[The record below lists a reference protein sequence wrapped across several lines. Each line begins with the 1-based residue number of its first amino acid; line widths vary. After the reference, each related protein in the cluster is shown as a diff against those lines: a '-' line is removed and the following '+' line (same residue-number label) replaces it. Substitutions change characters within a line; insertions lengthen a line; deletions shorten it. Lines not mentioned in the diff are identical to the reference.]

1 MRSVWK
7 LVTLSLLALAA
18 IPLSAQSQT
27 GSVSG
32 SVTDRASRQP
42 LADASISV
50 VGTVLAGRSGPDG
63 RFRISGVPAGTF
75 QVRANRL
82 GYAAETRSVTVSAG
96 QDASVDFT
104 IGQTAV
110 QIDEVV
116 VTATG
121 EEQRKRESGNATS
134 VVQVTPDKLATKT
147 TLQQLL
153 TAQAPGVYVNSPG
166 GTTGSASRIRIRGAN
181 SVSLSNE
188 PLVIVDGVRANSDI
202 AGTGTIGVGGQQ
214 SSRLNDIN
222 PDDIEAIEVIK
233 GPAAAALYGTAASN
247 GVLQIRTKRGRAGVT
262 RWVAHSEAG
271 TQDNQYT
278 FPANYTQVGNRVS
291 NGARLTGCTLDAQT
305 RNVCTPNVD
314 SLVSFNPLES
324 YSPFITGYR
333 TSNGLSVTGGA
344 DRATYFLSGVLDRDH
359 GVVRPNFLDRASMRA
374 NVTSQLTNKITSQV
388 FTNFLMS
395 RLKFP
400 QNDNNILG
408 VVSSGLLGGAF
419 DDLPTAACQAAGTCA
434 HGYLAGQTPKDIY
447 AINTQENVERF
458 IGSTVTTWQA
468 LSWLTA
474 TFQGGVDFLDRRNK
488 ENLPSNT
495 VFFNSSTVDGYR
507 QANSAQLWTYTANTS
522 LTGVRDIMS
531 DLRSSTTAGVQF
543 NRNVVQGV
551 RAFGARPL
559 AGTSSNAGT
568 ATRFSVGET
577 NTDNRTLGALVSEQV
592 AWRDRLFATLAA
604 RTDNNSAFG
613 SNFGWVMYPAASL
626 SWVISEEPFFPR
638 LDALSSLRLRTAY
651 GKSGQRPEFR
661 DAITYFNEQTVT
673 VNANDVAGVIV
684 GGTGNPDLKPE
695 VSGEFEIGFEAGL
708 LHDRLSI
715 DFTSYNKT
723 TTNLLIAKPLP
734 PSLGLTTTQ
743 FDNLGRSKNS
753 GIEVQLNGRIL
764 EMENVLFEASLSA
777 STNNNKLTRIGTLDD
792 GVTKIPPI
800 VINSIQ
806 RHVEGYP
813 LGGYWGQHYTATD
826 LDNNGIISRVNCPGQ
841 TAIAGGPACEMVL
854 DTLSFIGNPLPKRDL
869 SFNPRL
875 TLFKVAEIGALV
887 DYRGG
892 FKQFNNTARFR
903 CNFGNCQEAYDK
915 TQPLWLQARN
925 LGQAMGTDYGY
936 VENGDFTKLRE
947 VTVSLLAPKSWAT
960 VAKANELRLTL
971 AGRNL
976 KTWTNY
982 TGLDPEV
989 NSTPTT
995 LFSQSDFLTQPPLRV
1010 FSARLTA
1017 SF

>member
-1 MRSVWK
+1 MRSAWK
-7 LVTLSLLALAA
+7 LAALSLVVLAA
-18 IPLSAQSQT
+18 IPLGAQAQT

-32 SVTDRASRQP
+32 TVTDRASRQP
-42 LADASISV
+42 IGDANVGV

-63 RFRISGVPAGTF
+63 RFRISGVAPGTY
-75 QVRANRL
+75 QVRATRL
-82 GYAAETRSVTVSAG
+82 GYAAETRSVTVGAG
-96 QDASVDFT
+96 QDASIDFT

-116 VTATG
+116 ITATG

-134 VVQVTPDKLATKT
+134 VVQVTPEKIATKT

-153 TAQAPGVYVNSPG
+153 TASAPGVYVNSPG

-188 PLVIVDGVRANSDI
+188 PLVIIDGVRANSDI

-222 PDDIEAIEVIK
+222 PDDIETVEVIK
-233 GPAAAALYGTAASN
+233 GPAASALYGTAASN
-247 GVLQIRTKRGRAGVT
+247 GVLQIRTKRGRAGTT
-262 RWVAHSEAG
+262 RWVFHSEEG
-271 TQDNQYT
+271 SQDAPYT
-278 FPANYTQVGNRVS
+278 FPANYTQIGTRNS

-305 RNVCTPNVD
+305 RNVCTAKPD

-324 YSPFITGYR
+324 FSPFITGYR

-344 DRATYFLSGVLDRDH
+344 DRATYFLSGVIDRDH
-359 GVVRPNFLDRASMRA
+359 GVVRPNFLDRASIRA
-374 NVTSQLTNKITSQV
+374 NLTGQLSNKITSQV

-408 VVSSGLLGGAF
+408 VVSSGLLGSAF
-419 DDLPTAACQAAGTCA
+419 NDDTTNAPCRATNTCA
-434 HGYLAGQTPKDIY
+434 RGYLSGQRPEDIY
-447 AINTQENVERF
+447 AIDTHENVERF

-468 LSWLTA
+468 LPWLTA
-474 TFQGGVDFLDRRNK
+474 TFQGGIDFLDRRNK
-488 ENLPSNT
+488 ESLPSNK

-507 QANSAQLWTYTANTS
+507 QANAAQLWSYTANTS
-522 LTGVRDIMS
+522 LTGVRDITPEV
-531 DLRSSTTAGVQF
+531 RSSTTAGVQF
-543 NRNVVQGV
+543 SRDVVQGV

-577 NTDNRTLGALVSEQV
+577 NTDNRTLGALISEQV
-592 AWRDRLFATLAA
+592 SWRDRLFATLAA

-613 SNFGWVMYPAASL
+613 SNFGWVVYPAASL
-626 SWVISEEPFFPR
+626 SWVVSEEPFFPR

-651 GKSGQRPEFR
+651 GKSGQRPSFR

-673 VNANDVAGVIV
+673 INSADVAGVIV

-708 LHDRLSI
+708 LHDRLSV

-734 PSLGLTTTQ
+734 PSLGLTATQ
-743 FDNLGRSKNS
+743 FDNIGQSKNS
-753 GIEVQLNGRIL
+753 GLELQLNGRIL
-764 EMENVLFEASLSA
+764 QMENVLFEASLSA
-777 STNNNKLTRIGTLDD
+777 STNKNKLSKIGTLDD
-792 GVTKIPPI
+792 GTTPIPPI
-800 VINSIQ
+800 VFGIQ
-806 RHVEGYP
+806 RHVQGYA
-813 LGGYWGQHYTATD
+813 LGGYWAQHYTYQD

-841 TAIAGGPACEMVL
+841 TVVAGGPACEMTL
-854 DTLSFIGNPLPKRDL
+854 DTISYIGNPLPTRDL

-875 TLFKVAEIGALV
+875 TLWKVAELGALV

-903 CNFGNCQEAYDK
+903 CNFGNCVEAYDK
-915 TQPLWLQARN
+915 TQSLADQARN

-947 VTVSLLAPKSWAT
+947 VTVSLLAPRQWAT
-960 VAKANELRLTL
+960 VARANELRLTL

-976 KTWTNY
+976 KTWTKY
-982 TGLDPEV
+982 KGIDPEV
-989 NSTPTT
+989 NSTPTA

-1010 FSARLTA
+1010 FSARITA